1 MTPSYPKS
9 EVTRT
14 RILEAAFQLFLEQGY
29 AATSVRQIARQAEM
43 TVGGIYNHFAS
54 KDEIWRAVVEVKH
67 PYHQILPM
75 IEQAQGETIDEIL
88 RDAAHRMI
96 AGLGDRP
103 DLLKLMFIELV
114 EFNGQDVTDLFQ
126 MAAPRML
133 VFASRALQK
142 RGKLRDI
149 PIPVMV
155 RAFLGIFVWYYMT
168 EMMVGKDLQAAFG
181 PQTVDQYIDIYL
193 YGILDS
199 ATEAAHA

>member
-1 MTPSYPKS
+1 M
-9 EVTRT
+9 
-14 RILEAAFQLFLEQGY
+14 
-29 AATSVRQIARQAEM
+29 RQIARQAEM

>member
-1 MTPSYPKS
+1 
-9 EVTRT
+9 
-14 RILEAAFQLFLEQGY
+14 
-29 AATSVRQIARQAEM
+29 
-43 TVGGIYNHFAS
+43 
-54 KDEIWRAVVEVKH
+54 
-67 PYHQILPM
+67 
-75 IEQAQGETIDEIL
+75 
-88 RDAAHRMI
+88 
-96 AGLGDRP
+96 
-103 DLLKLMFIELV
+103 MFIELV

-199 ATEAAHA
+199 APEAAHA

>member
-75 IEQAQGETIDEIL
+75 IEQAQGGRTC
-88 RDAAHRMI
+88 
-96 AGLGDRP
+96 
-103 DLLKLMFIELV
+103 
-114 EFNGQDVTDLFQ
+114 
-126 MAAPRML
+126 
-133 VFASRALQK
+133 S
-142 RGKLRDI
+142 
-149 PIPVMV
+149 
-155 RAFLGIFVWYYMT
+155 
-168 EMMVGKDLQAAFG
+168 
-181 PQTVDQYIDIYL
+181 
-193 YGILDS
+193 S
-199 ATEAAHA
+199 